1 MSGASV
7 SSNES
12 APSGFSGEPEV
23 TPELAARHGLSPDEF
38 EHAQRVLGRLP
49 TFTELGILS
58 ALWSEH
64 CSYKSSKP
72 HLKKFPTQSPRVLQG
87 PGENAGI
94 VEIGEGLA
102 AVFKMESHNH
112 PSFIEPCQGAA
123 TGVGGILRDVFAMGA
138 RPVALLNSL
147 RFGELSQVRNRYL
160 LKEVVAGIAGYGNS
174 IGVSTVGG
182 EVGIDSCYNGNCLV
196 NVFCLGIARTDRIFR
211 GVADGLGNPV
221 VYVGA
226 RTGRDG
232 IHGAAMASES
242 FEEES
247 SEKRPAVQVGD
258 PFMEKLLLEACLEL
272 METDSIVA
280 IQDMGA
286 AGLTSSSAE
295 MAARGEVGIK
305 IETARVPR
313 REDRMNPYEVM
324 LSESQERMLLI
335 LRPEGLPKASEIF
348 QKWDLEFAVVG
359 EVTEKNRLQVVDNGL
374 CVADLPI
381 SLLVDEVPQPVR
393 LVTPPKASR
402 FASIGSDAKSALG
415 PNLNLDEAWA
425 GVLAHPDIASKH
437 LVFRQYDHMVRTD
450 TVLRPGGDAAVVRV
464 KGTDKGLALTVD
476 GNSRYCALNP
486 RVGGRIAVMEAARNL
501 SCVGAEPIGLTDCL
515 NFGNPERPEVMW
527 QFAEV
532 IEGMSEACR
541 KIGVPVVS
549 GNVSFYNETEGEN
562 IHPTP
567 TVGMV
572 GLVENGSNICPT
584 AFQREGDLIVL
595 LGEPGRYEEE
605 SALGGSVYLWHVLG
619 RKLGPCPEVHLNA
632 EAALQS
638 LCRRAVAKR
647 LLSSCHDI
655 SDGGLAVA
663 LAESGSLANPPLGAQ
678 VEIPWT
684 GNPEAILFGEAQGRV
699 VISIPRRNLS
709 LLVELAREADVPVYH
724 LGHVQKE
731 NFTVRFSSGLAR
743 KENFLNPSVEK
754 LRRAWQE
761 GLEAA
766 LNPD

>member
-123 TGVGGILRDVFAMGA
+123 TGVGGILRDVFTMGA

-147 RFGELSQVRNRYL
+147 RFGELSQARNRYL

-305 IETARVPR
+305 IEMARVPR
-313 REDRMNPYEVM
+313 RDDRMNPYEVM

-348 QKWDLEFAVVG
+348 RKWDLEFAVVG

-402 FASIGSDAKSALG
+402 FASIGSDAKSTLG

-663 LAESGSLANPPLGAQ
+663 LAESGALANPPLGAQ

-724 LGHVQKE
+724 LGHVQME
-731 NFTVRFSSGLAR
+731 HFTVRFSSGLAR

>member
-1 MSGASV
+1 MSGESV
-7 SSNES
+7 SSGES
-12 APSGFSGEPEV
+12 APSGFSGEPDV
-23 TPELAARHGLSPDEF
+23 TPELAARHGLSPEEF
-38 EHAQRVLGRLP
+38 EHARRVIGRLP

-123 TGVGGILRDVFAMGA
+123 TGVGGILRDVFTMGA

-147 RFGELSQVRNRYL
+147 RFGELSEARNRYL

-174 IGVSTVGG
+174 IGVPTVGG
-182 EVGIDSCYNGNCLV
+182 EIGIDSCYNGNCLV
-196 NVFCLGIARTDRIFR
+196 NAFCLGVARTDRIFR
-211 GVADGLGNPV
+211 GVAGGSGNPV

-247 SEKRPAVQVGD
+247 SEKRSAVQVGD

-295 MAARGEVGIK
+295 MAARGKVGIK

-335 LRPEGLPKASEIF
+335 LRPEGLSKASEIF
-348 QKWDLEFAVVG
+348 EKWDLEFAAVG

-393 LVTPPKASR
+393 SVTPPKASR
-402 FASIGSDAKSALG
+402 FAPIGSDGRSTLG

-450 TVLRPGGDAAVVRV
+450 TVLRPGGDAAVIRV
-464 KGTDKGLALTVD
+464 KGTDKSLALTVD
-476 GNSRYCALNP
+476 GNSRYCALDP
-486 RVGGRIAVMEAARNL
+486 RMGGRIAVMEAARNL

-584 AFQREGDLIVL
+584 AFQREGDWVVL
-595 LGEPGRYEEE
+595 LGEPGRYEGE
-605 SALGGSVYLWHVLG
+605 SALGGSAYLWYALG
-619 RKLGPCPEVHLNA
+619 RKLGPCPEVNLDA
-632 EAALQS
+632 EAALQT
-638 LCRRAVAKR
+638 LCRRAVAER

-678 VEIPWT
+678 VEIPWS

-699 VISIPRRNLS
+699 VASIPRGNLS
-709 LLVELAREADVPVYH
+709 LLVELAREVDVPVHH

-731 NFTVRFSSGLAR
+731 NFTVRFSSSLGR
-743 KENFLNPSVEK
+743 KENFLNPSVEN
-754 LRRAWQE
+754 LQRAWQE

>member
-123 TGVGGILRDVFAMGA
+123 TGVGGILRDVFTMGA

-147 RFGELSQVRNRYL
+147 RFGELSQARNRYL

-305 IETARVPR
+305 IEMARVPR

-402 FASIGSDAKSALG
+402 FASIGSDAKSTLG

-515 NFGNPERPEVMW
+515 NFGNPERLEVMW

-699 VISIPRRNLS
+699 VISILRRNLS

>member
-1 MSGASV
+1 
-7 SSNES
+7 
-12 APSGFSGEPEV
+12 
-23 TPELAARHGLSPDEF
+23 
-38 EHAQRVLGRLP
+38 
-49 TFTELGILS
+49 
-58 ALWSEH
+58 
-64 CSYKSSKP
+64 
-72 HLKKFPTQSPRVLQG
+72 
-87 PGENAGI
+87 
-94 VEIGEGLA
+94 
-102 AVFKMESHNH
+102 
-112 PSFIEPCQGAA
+112 
-123 TGVGGILRDVFAMGA
+123 
-138 RPVALLNSL
+138 
-147 RFGELSQVRNRYL
+147 
-160 LKEVVAGIAGYGNS
+160 
-174 IGVSTVGG
+174 
-182 EVGIDSCYNGNCLV
+182 
-196 NVFCLGIARTDRIFR
+196 
-211 GVADGLGNPV
+211 
-221 VYVGA
+221 
-226 RTGRDG
+226 
-232 IHGAAMASES
+232 
-242 FEEES
+242 
-247 SEKRPAVQVGD
+247 
-258 PFMEKLLLEACLEL
+258 
-272 METDSIVA
+272 
-280 IQDMGA
+280 
-286 AGLTSSSAE
+286 
-295 MAARGEVGIK
+295 
-305 IETARVPR
+305 
-313 REDRMNPYEVM
+313 MNPYEVM

-359 EVTEKNRLQVVDNGL
+359 EVAEKNRLQVVDNGL

-393 LVTPPKASR
+393 LVTPPKASC
-402 FASIGSDAKSALG
+402 FASIGSDAKSTLG

-595 LGEPGRYEEE
+595 LGESGRYEEE

-684 GNPEAILFGEAQGRV
+684 GNPEAILFGEAQG
-699 VISIPRRNLS
+699 SGGGLHPTA
-709 LLVELAREADVPVYH
+709 EPVPV
-724 LGHVQKE
+724 G
-731 NFTVRFSSGLAR
+731 
-743 KENFLNPSVEK
+743 
-754 LRRAWQE
+754 
-761 GLEAA
+761 
-766 LNPD
+766 

>member
-123 TGVGGILRDVFAMGA
+123 TGVGGILRDVFTMGA

-147 RFGELSQVRNRYL
+147 RFGELSQARNRYL

-196 NVFCLGIARTDRIFR
+196 NVFCLGVARTDRIFR

-305 IETARVPR
+305 IEMARVPR

-402 FASIGSDAKSALG
+402 FASIGSDAKSTLG

-731 NFTVRFSSGLAR
+731 NF
-743 KENFLNPSVEK
+743 LNPSVEK